1 MNITVD
7 SYFGGRKTRY
17 LLIPSYEGHP
27 EVPALIHYS
36 PNMEE
41 EETTQN
47 WVVWS
52 HGGSWQYGSA
62 LSWSSAT
69 AQLSYLSGWNLL
81 SVDYRLAPEH
91 PHPAAII
98 DILTAISW
106 IRRTYPHARIVIGG
120 DSAGATLATCAAATS
135 YGKRQAL
142 EAQILAYPPLDPV
155 CRADSYNANPMS
167 FPQAET
173 LRKAWKLLQGHNQSP
188 HYTPHIPITPFEV
201 ANLNGICRTYLIVG
215 EHDPVRDDV
224 YLYAKNLCA
233 AAVPVECK
241 VLLGVLHGDFLKYN
255 SPTIHYIS
263 SLLQDI

>member
-69 AQLSYLSGWNLL
+69 A
-81 SVDYRLAPEH
+81 
-91 PHPAAII
+91 
-98 DILTAISW
+98 
-106 IRRTYPHARIVIGG
+106 
-120 DSAGATLATCAAATS
+120 
-135 YGKRQAL
+135 
-142 EAQILAYPPLDPV
+142 
-155 CRADSYNANPMS
+155 
-167 FPQAET
+167 
-173 LRKAWKLLQGHNQSP
+173 
-188 HYTPHIPITPFEV
+188 
-201 ANLNGICRTYLIVG
+201 
-215 EHDPVRDDV
+215 
-224 YLYAKNLCA
+224 
-233 AAVPVECK
+233 
-241 VLLGVLHGDFLKYN
+241 
-255 SPTIHYIS
+255 
-263 SLLQDI
+263 

>member
-120 DSAGATLATCAAATS
+120 DSAGGTLATCAAATS

-142 EAQILAYPPLDPV
+142 EAQILAY
-155 CRADSYNANPMS
+155 
-167 FPQAET
+167 
-173 LRKAWKLLQGHNQSP
+173 
-188 HYTPHIPITPFEV
+188 
-201 ANLNGICRTYLIVG
+201 
-215 EHDPVRDDV
+215 
-224 YLYAKNLCA
+224 
-233 AAVPVECK
+233 
-241 VLLGVLHGDFLKYN
+241 
-255 SPTIHYIS
+255 
-263 SLLQDI
+263 